1 MQRKYN
7 KSITFNYFTDTPPL
21 SDVGDIISIGLDQQ
35 RHPGVYTCYSV
46 ICMECPF
53 AVGLSYRCSAASH
66 NWPELKPHFQRIAFP
81 QKILRSRP
89 HVRTN

>member
-7 KSITFNYFTDTPPL
+7 ESITFNYFTGTPL
-21 SDVGDIISIGLDQQ
+21 SGVDGTINIDLDQQ
-35 RHPGVYTCYSV
+35 RHLGVYTCYGVS
-46 ICMECPF
+46 CDKCPF
-53 AVGLSYRCSAASH
+53 VVGSRLSCSAISR
-66 NWPELKPHFQRIAFP
+66 NWPELKPHFQRIAFQ

>member
-7 KSITFNYFTDTPPL
+7 KSITFNYFTDTPL
-21 SDVGDIISIGLDQQ
+21 SGVPGIINIDLDQQ
-35 RHPGVYTCYSV
+35 RNPGVYTCYGI
-46 ICMECPF
+46 ICNECPF
-53 AVGLSYRCSAASH
+53 AVGTNFTCSAISS

>member
-7 KSITFNYFTDTPPL
+7 KSITFNYFTDIPL
-21 SDVGDIISIGLDQQ
+21 SSGMGGIINIDLDQQ
-35 RHPGVYTCYSV
+35 RNPGVYTCYGV
-46 ICMECPF
+46 NCNKCPF
-53 AVGLSYRCSAASH
+53 AVGLSHRCSAISSH
-66 NWPELKPHFQRIAFP
+66 WPELKPHFQRIAFP

>member
-7 KSITFNYFTDTPPL
+7 KSITFNYFTDTPL
-21 SDVGDIISIGLDQQ
+21 SDVDDIINIDLDQQ
-35 RHPGVYTCYSV
+35 RNPGVYTCYGV
-46 ICMECPF
+46 NCKKCPF
-53 AVGLSYRCSAASH
+53 AVAPKLKCSAIRY

>member
-7 KSITFNYFTDTPPL
+7 KSITFNYFTDTPI
-21 SDVGDIISIGLDQQ
+21 SDVEGIINIDLNQQ
-35 RHPGVYTCYSV
+35 RHPGVYTCYGAS
-46 ICMECPF
+46 CNECPF
-53 AVGLSYRCSAASH
+53 AVVPGLKCSAISS

>member
-7 KSITFNYFTDTPPL
+7 KSITFNYFTDTPL
-21 SDVGDIISIGLDQQ
+21 SDVGDIINIDLDQQ
-35 RHPGVYTCYSV
+35 HNPGVYTCYRV
-46 ICMECPF
+46 NCKECPF
-53 AVGLSYRCSAASH
+53 AVGLSYRCSATSS

-89 HVRTN
+89 HVRIN